1 MIYSKTFQ
9 VIIGTSVLTA
19 SSASLLLGS
28 VIMFIIIISKR
39 LKLNPDNIATPIA
52 SSLGDLVTLA
62 ILSGVGTGLYL
73 SSNYFFFIIIIKKKN
88 LFKNNFE
95 LN

>member
-1 MIYSKTFQ
+1 MIYSIKFQ

-19 SSASLLLGS
+19 SFASLLLGS

-62 ILSGVGTGLYL
+62 ILSGIGTGLYL
-73 SSNYFFFIIIIKKKN
+73 SSNYFFFVIIIEKN